1 MSFDVWK
8 SICAGGFK
16 YGEYLYHYTSVDTA
30 IKIIC
35 SDSLLFS
42 PISNTNDTSESK
54 MKIAFD
60 QSNVK
65 DRNEYLEMV
74 KMISE
79 YFKQYAHFVQILC
92 FSVDANIHKA
102 DYEKFKSS
110 TGDRD
115 IYYDVSGRGFALPR
129 MWAQYADSNEGV
141 CFIFNKKKLIEV
153 IERKVAFVKHGNVS
167 YKRIFDK
174 YFISSEKM
182 AMLFERIT
190 KVANGSLTLLNM
202 MQDDKDFLKYNFFEK
217 LDDWSNEHEYR
228 MAALI
233 DKRDSPNYQL
243 PIGGI
248 TSFLEGVVIGEK
260 IDPSFEKTIK
270 LLIKDKQARCEVK
283 KSHSTAH
290 SVKLKKAR
298 FKIMSKNSKNVIR
311 PAFLKNFTRKV
322 KQRYIL
328 LEKGN
333 LQFRDIGNLIT
344 SANETL
350 NSII

>member
-8 SICAGGFK
+8 PICAGGFE
-16 YGEYLYHYTSVDTA
+16 YGKYLYHYTSVDTA

-60 QSNVK
+60 QSNVE
-65 DRNEYLEMV
+65 DRNQYLEMV
-74 KMISE
+74 EKITA
-79 YFKQYAHFVQILC
+79 YFKQYAQFVQILC
-92 FSVDANIHKA
+92 FSVDANFRKA

-110 TGDRD
+110 TGSRD

-129 MWAQYADSNEGV
+129 MWAQYANSNEGV
-141 CFIFNKKKLIEV
+141 CFIFNKKKLVEAIE
-153 IERKVAFVKHGNVS
+153 EKVAFVKHDNVS

-190 KVANGSLTLLNM
+190 KVANGNLTLLNM
-202 MQDDKDFLKYNFFEK
+202 MQGDKDFLKYNFFEK

-228 MAALI
+228 MVALT
-233 DKRDSPNYQL
+233 DKRDSPNYRL
-243 PIGGI
+243 PIDGI

-283 KSHSTAH
+283 KISFDSP
-290 SVKLKKAR
+290 
-298 FKIMSKNSKNVIR
+298 FC
-311 PAFLKNFTRKV
+311 KV
-322 KQRYIL
+322 K
-328 LEKGN
+328 E
-333 LQFRDIGNLIT
+333 
-344 SANETL
+344 SEV
-350 NSII
+350 